1 MRKTTFLLALLMILV
16 IPVSAQADTMRAT
29 NTVWASVASLA
40 A

>member
-1 MRKTTFLLALLMILV
+1 MRKTAFLLALLMILA
-16 IPVSAQADTMRAT
+16 IPVSAQAGTMRAT